1 MKNLL
6 NETVETI
13 MAINENGTVSIE
25 RITREQELVFKTKIN
40 FKNYYGRMN
49 HYFKMKTRKHAQKIL
64 LQRNKYYIGRYVPS
78 YWED

>member
-13 MAINENGTVSIE
+13 MTIDEMGNVGIE
-25 RITREQELVFKTKIN
+25 KVTKEEELVYRTKQN
-40 FKNYYGRMN
+40 FKNYYARMK
-49 HYFKMKTRKHAQKIL
+49 HYYQMTRKHAQKIL